1 MKYVLTLDRTEFTI
15 LNCYQLTHT
24 INRKI
29 GKKCALKK
37 NRNPYKVYIV
47 VRKGK
52 NNTLYFERQVA
63 QIDGENFD
71 IAAQDF
77 KASDLQYHVA
87 EKYEVNGLILATAK
101 IVKIRRKLN
110 EITLS
115 ELEILAEP
123 LALEK
128 VGLKRIPRVFS
139 TIKKGGNKNGK

>member
-1 MKYVLTLDRTEFTI
+1 MKFVLALDRTEFTI

-24 INRKI
+24 INRKM
-29 GKKCALKK
+29 GKKCVLKK
-37 NRNPYKVYIV
+37 NRKPYKVYIV
-47 VRKGK
+47 VRNGK
-52 NNTLYFERQVA
+52 DNTLYFERQVA
-63 QIDGENFD
+63 QIEGENFD

-77 KASDLQYHVA
+77 KASDLEYKVA

-101 IVKIRRKLN
+101 IIKIRSKLN

-128 VGLKRIPRVFS
+128 VGLKHVPRVFG